1 MNRMRIVQIGLGG
14 WGWSWV
20 DVVLGSPQWEL
31 VGIVDRDRA
40 TLDRAISEHGL
51 DPARAFNSVAECGAM
66 VQADAALI
74 VVPPEWHA
82 AVTRE
87 AAALGW
93 HCLVEKPI
101 ADCVAD
107 ARAMIADS
115 ERRGVTLMIS
125 QNYRFRR
132 AAETVRRL
140 VRGGS
145 VGRIGAVYINFQKA
159 PPFTGFRASMQQP
172 LITDMA
178 VHHFDQ
184 IRGLL
189 GLEPENVAATSFNPS
204 WSWFAGD
211 AVANVVFTMS
221 GGARVIYT
229 GSWISRGWE
238 TTWDGDWRIQGDAG
252 EIHWANNRVTLDT
265 HDVFRSV
272 FQAGAREVDGKL
284 EVDLV
289 ALEHEDRTASLAEF
303 ATAIVERRLPVTS
316 GQDNLRSLAMV
327 LASREAAMTGRSV
340 AISDLLADG
349 PAPL

>member
-1 MNRMRIVQIGLGG
+1 MRIVQVGLGG

-20 DVVLGSPQWEL
+20 DVVWGSPHWEL

-40 TLDRAISEHGL
+40 TLDRAISQNGL
-51 DPARAFNSVAECGAM
+51 DPAIAFTSVAECGEM

-74 VVPPEWHA
+74 VVPPELHA

-87 AAALGW
+87 VAALGW

-101 ADCVAD
+101 ADSVAD
-107 ARAMIADS
+107 ARAMIADT
-115 ERRGVTLMIS
+115 ERHGVTLMIS

-140 VRGGS
+140 VLGGAIGE
-145 VGRIGAVYINFQKA
+145 VGVVYITFQKA
-159 PPFTGFRASMQQP
+159 PRFTGFRTTMEQP

-178 VHHFDQ
+178 VHHFDE

-189 GLEPENVAATSFNPS
+189 GLEPESVSATSFNPS

-211 AVANVVFTMS
+211 AAANVVFTMK

-238 TTWDGDWRIQGDAG
+238 TSWDGDWRIQGEAG
-252 EIHWANNRVTLDT
+252 EIHWANNRVTLDP

-272 FQAGAREVDGKL
+272 FQAGAREVEGKL

-289 ALEHEDRTASLAEF
+289 GLDHEDRTASLAEF
-303 ATAIVERRLPVTS
+303 AAALMERRLPVTS
-316 GQDNLRSLAMV
+316 GQDNVRSLAMV
-327 LASREAAMTGRSV
+327 LAAREAATTGRIVDVSR
-340 AISDLLADG
+340 LLADV
-349 PAPL
+349 PSAL